1 VTIRSTSR
9 TVTFRSPFALKP
21 IEGILPAGDYEVET
35 DEEKQEGVFSTAF
48 VRVATLFTVARSGT
62 SRAYTVKAADLDA
75 ALVRDGQDP
84 LPR

>member
-1 VTIRSTSR
+1 MAIRSTSR

-21 IEGILPAGDYEVET
+21 IEGVLPAGDYEVET

-48 VRVATLFTVARSGT
+48 VRVATLFTVAGSGM
-62 SRAYTVKAADLDA
+62 SRVYTVKAADLDA
-75 ALVRDGQDP
+75 ALVGDGQDP

>member
-1 VTIRSTSR
+1 MTIRSTSR

-21 IEGILPAGDYEVET
+21 IEGVLPSGDYEVET

-48 VRVATLFTVARSGT
+48 VRVATLFTVASSGM
-62 SRAYTVKAADLDA
+62 SRVYTVKAADLDA
-75 ALVRDGQDP
+75 ALIGDGQDP